1 MSQAKS
7 LSASELQQLLNYL
20 KTTKN
25 PKRNRAMVL
34 LTYLAGLRVGE
45 VASLTIGCVADA
57 NWQVKPEIHLQAHQT
72 KGSHAR
78 VVLVNEKLVYE
89 LSEYLTLRKKVTSNR
104 VDPLFSPEGSLKP
117 FSVDS
122 LTHRFHHFYRKAGF
136 DNASSH
142 SGRRTFITQLASKGV
157 GARVLQ
163 ELAGHRHL
171 TTTQRYIDIS
181 EAMKRNAVELI

>member
-1 MSQAKS
+1 MSQARS
-7 LSASELQQLLNYL
+7 LTEKELQRLLAYL
-20 KTTKN
+20 KGTKN
-25 PKRNRAMVL
+25 PRRNRAMVL
-34 LTYLAGLRVGE
+34 MTYYAGLRVGE
-45 VASLTIGCVADA
+45 VSNLTIGCVLEQSGD
-57 NWQVKPEIHLQAHQT
+57 VKREIHLSPDQT
-72 KGSHAR
+72 KGNHAR
-78 VVLVNEKLVYE
+78 VILVSEKLAYE
-89 LSEYLTLRKKVTSNR
+89 LKDYLDVRLKQTTEREAALFTPETS
-104 VDPLFSPEGSLKP
+104 FKA

-122 LTHRFHHFYRKAGF
+122 LTHRFHDFYRKAGF

-142 SGRRTFITQLASKGV
+142 SGRRTFITQLAAKGV

>member
-7 LSASELQQLLNYL
+7 LNEKELQRLLAYL

-25 PKRNRAMVL
+25 PRRNRAMVL
-34 LTYLAGLRVGE
+34 LTYWAGLRVGE
-45 VASLTIGCVADA
+45 VAKLTIA
-57 NWQVKPEIHLQAHQT
+57 NVVDSNWIVKQEIHLQADQT
-72 KGSHAR
+72 KGSRAR
-78 VVLVNEKLVYE
+78 IVLMPEKLAYE
-89 LSEYLTLRKKVTSNR
+89 LNDYIALRKKTALDRN
-104 VDPLFSPEGSLKP
+104 DPLFTPETSSKA

-122 LTHRFHHFYRKAGF
+122 LTHRFHDFYRKAGF

-157 GARVLQ
+157 SARVLQ

-181 EAMKRNAVELI
+181 EAMKRNAVELL

>member
-7 LSASELQQLLNYL
+7 LTEKELQRLLAYL
-20 KTTKN
+20 KSTKN
-25 PKRNRAMVL
+25 PRRNRAMVL
-34 LTYLAGLRVGE
+34 LTYYAGLRVQE
-45 VASLTIGCVADA
+45 VAKLTIGCVYEQSGDI
-57 NWQVKPEIHLQAHQT
+57 KREIHLQPDQT
-72 KGSHAR
+72 KGNHPR
-78 VVLVNEKLVYE
+78 VILLSEKLVYE
-89 LSEYLTLRKKVTSNR
+89 LKDYLEIRLKQTADRSQ
-104 VDPLFSPEGSLKP
+104 PLFTPESSSKA

-122 LTHRFHHFYRKAGF
+122 LTHRFHDFYRKAGF

-157 GARVLQ
+157 SARVLQ

>member
-7 LSASELQQLLNYL
+7 LTEKELQRLLAYL
-20 KTTKN
+20 KSTKN

-34 LTYLAGLRVGE
+34 LTYFAGLRVGE
-45 VASLTIGCVADA
+45 VANLTIGCVLEQSGD
-57 NWQVKPEIHLQAHQT
+57 VKREIHLQPDQT
-72 KGSHAR
+72 KGNHAR
-78 VVLVNEKLVYE
+78 VVLVSEKLAYE
-89 LSEYLTLRKKVTSNR
+89 LKDYLDHRLKQTTEREA
-104 VDPLFSPEGSLKP
+104 PLFTPETSIQA

-122 LTHRFHHFYRKAGF
+122 LTHRFHDFYRKAGF

-142 SGRRTFITQLASKGV
+142 SGRRTFITQLAAKGV

>member
-7 LSASELQQLLNYL
+7 LTEKEFLRLLAYL

-25 PKRNRAMVL
+25 PRRNRAMVMM
-34 LTYLAGLRVGE
+34 TYLAGLRVGE
-45 VASLTIGCVADA
+45 VAKLTIGCVVDPH
-57 NWQVKPEIHLQAHQT
+57 WQVKREIHLQASQT
-72 KGSHAR
+72 KGNHAR
-78 VVLVNEKLVYE
+78 VVLVSEKLMHE
-89 LSEYLTLRKKVTSNR
+89 LADYIALRKKTTTER
-104 VDPLFSPEGSLKP
+104 RDPLFSPEGCISA

-122 LTHRFHHFYRKAGF
+122 LTHRFHDFYRKAGF

>member
-7 LSASELQQLLNYL
+7 LTEKELQRLLNYL

-25 PKRNRAMVL
+25 PKRNRAMVV
-34 LTYLAGLRVGE
+34 LTYWAGLRVGE
-45 VASLTIGCVADA
+45 VAKLTIA
-57 NWQVKPEIHLQAHQT
+57 NVVDSNWIVKREIHLQADQT
-72 KGSHAR
+72 KGSRAR
-78 VVLVNEKLVYE
+78 IVLVPEKLTYE
-89 LSEYLTLRKKVTSNR
+89 LSDYIALRKKTAPDRN
-104 VDPLFSPEGSLKP
+104 DPLFTPETSSKA

-122 LTHRFHHFYRKAGF
+122 LTHRFHDFYRKAGF

-157 GARVLQ
+157 SARVLQ